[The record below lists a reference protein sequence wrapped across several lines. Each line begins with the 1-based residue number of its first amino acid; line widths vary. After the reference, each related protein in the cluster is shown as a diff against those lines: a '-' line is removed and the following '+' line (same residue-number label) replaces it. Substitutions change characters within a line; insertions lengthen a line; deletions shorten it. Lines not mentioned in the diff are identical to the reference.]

1 MNWQQKIERIA
12 NQHGGVSK
20 VSNLQHSA
28 VRVNPDYLFK
38 PCDGVR
44 SETGKLEIFKLAPKA
59 GAGPYFVGRWDQKKE
74 CLDIDMRCASKTA
87 IKAFKKGAGHHPNRS
102 TDPNTRTFEFTIDT
116 PPVGFVFEG
125 SVSFANTFQV
135 MAKFEAT
142 SKLTVNTQVHK
153 DDTALKGEGR
163 FSA

>member
-1 MNWQQKIERIA
+1 MNRQQKIERIA

-20 VSNLQHSA
+20 VTNLQHSA
-28 VRVNPDYLFK
+28 VRVNPDYIFE

-44 SETGKLEIFKLAPKA
+44 SETGKLEIFKLVPKA

-74 CLDIDMRCASKTA
+74 CLDIDMRRASKTA

-102 TDPNTRTFEFTIDT
+102 SDPNTRTFEFTIDT

-135 MAKFEAT
+135 MAKFEAA
-142 SKLTVNTQVHK
+142 SELTVDIQVHK
-153 DDTALKGEGR
+153 GGTALKGEGR

>member
-1 MNWQQKIERIA
+1 MDRQQKIERIA

-20 VSNLQHSA
+20 VSNLQDSA
-28 VRVNPDYLFK
+28 VRMNPNYRFE

-44 SETGKLEIFKLAPKA
+44 SETGKLEIFKLVPKA

-74 CLDIDMRCASKTA
+74 SLDIDMRGASKTA

-102 TDPNTRTFEFTIDT
+102 ADPNTRTFEFTIDT
-116 PPVGFVFEG
+116 PPVGFVFKG

-135 MAKFEAT
+135 TAKFVVT
-142 SKLTVNTQVHK
+142 SKLTVGIQVHRGGS
-153 DDTALKGEGR
+153 TLNGEGH